1 MKKVRM
7 ILIVCIV
14 MLLISIIGLS
24 IYSINKNKQ
33 AEDEYVMEKPIEEA
47 LEGKLYPNNFTE
59 FYFAYK
65 GRISTNDIYTK
76 LYEIVEVGIPKLNL
90 DVKNLDSDEKINNY
104 YNDEDYIKD
113 TICIGNKD
121 NFKKL
126 VKILRD
132 NNVSKLE
139 YTISEIKEST
149 TRVYSDRT
157 EFYMDI
163 DYKDSNTITLKVVV
177 YNAKKSDGFISIIPI
192 IEE

>member
-104 YNDEDYIKD
+104 YNDEDYIED

-121 NFKKL
+121 YFKKL

-149 TRVYSDRT
+149 TKVYRDRT